1 MSKLQ
6 RLRDNI
12 EAIRHALTSS
22 RYDADI
28 MNKYSGFGGMTFL
41 LNTLERK
48 SWSKTDKQYYED
60 TVKLRQLLHDKSQ
73 NEDEYQAWM
82 QSLKASTLTAYYTP
96 REIPQTLFNNLY
108 HMAKSWNDHNIYP
121 KRVLDPSAG
130 TGVFM
135 CSVLH
140 ASLDSGN
147 IPKQVGYE
155 LDLLTGTILKQR
167 LLEYDIRIKGFE
179 TIPNEDL
186 GTFDLVTT
194 NVPFGNISV
203 FDPAYT
209 NSKE

>member
-73 NEDEYQAWM
+73 NEEEYQAWM

-96 REIPQTLFNNLY
+96 REVTDA
-108 HMAKSWNDHNIYP
+108 MAKALFGIRDCTILNGKIKAELYSKNRGLEP
-121 KRVLDPSAG
+121 KKVLDPSAG

-140 ASLDSGN
+140 FN
-147 IPKQVGYE
+147 FV
-155 LDLLTGTILKQR
+155 
-167 LLEYDIRIKGFE
+167 
-179 TIPNEDL
+179 
-186 GTFDLVTT
+186 
-194 NVPFGNISV
+194 
-203 FDPAYT
+203 
-209 NSKE
+209 